1 MALWQAIIFGIIQ
14 SATEFLPVSSSG
26 HLFLAESLLGSSADI
41 GFFIWLH
48 VGTLAAVLVYYRET
62 IVRLIKNPRD
72 HRVLC
77 LIISS
82 APTFVIAAVWKLFMP
97 EGTEKYLLPFG
108 FLATFVLL
116 LLNKNNPQAVKSIS
130 SMQIKDALIVGAV
143 QGLAIIPGLSRSG
156 STVSALRF
164 SGYGREESGEYS
176 FLLSVPVILGG
187 AAADVFEAVLHGKSL
202 FSGGTPLDCV
212 NKAVGVFIS
221 ATVGLIALGA
231 VEKLLKSGN
240 FRKFAWYLPVPLLIS
255 ILLL

>member
-1 MALWQAIIFGIIQ
+1 
-14 SATEFLPVSSSG
+14 
-26 HLFLAESLLGSSADI
+26 
-41 GFFIWLH
+41 
-48 VGTLAAVLVYYRET
+48 
-62 IVRLIKNPRD
+62 
-72 HRVLC
+72 
-77 LIISS
+77 
-82 APTFVIAAVWKLFMP
+82 MP

-187 AAADVFEAVLHGKSL
+187 AAADVLRQSY
-202 FSGGTPLDCV
+202 T
-212 NKAVGVFIS
+212 
-221 ATVGLIALGA
+221 
-231 VEKLLKSGN
+231 GN
-240 FRKFAWYLPVPLLIS
+240 HFFGRNASRLRE
-255 ILLL
+255 

>member
-14 SATEFLPVSSSG
+14 GATEFLPVSSSG

-156 STVSALRF
+156 STISALGF
-164 SGYGREESGEYS
+164 MGYGREESGEYS
-176 FLLSVPVILGG
+176 FLLSVPVIIGG
-187 AAADVFEAVLHGKSL
+187 AAADIFELISSGKPF
-202 FSGGTPLDCV
+202 FSGENSLDLL
-212 NKAVGVFIS
+212 NKALGVAIAAVVGIF
-221 ATVGLIALGA
+221 ALNI
-231 VEKLLKSGN
+231 VEKFLKTGN
-240 FRKFAWYLPVPLLIS
+240 FRKFAWYLPVPLLLS